1 MRNRSTLATA
11 AVSILVVSTLA
22 ACGSSTA
29 RPQAG
34 QAAAKT
40 KDVTLMLNWYP
51 YGEHAA
57 LYYGQKQGIYKKHGI
72 NLTIRAGQGSTKTV
86 QAVGANQ
93 VDVGWADTP
102 ALMSAI
108 SKGVPAMSVGVF
120 LQTTPSSVEF
130 FSTANIKTPQDLK
143 GHTIATTTGDALSA
157 TFPAYLKA
165 NGLTVADVKLENVDA
180 AGKIAAVMS
189 GRTDALL
196 GFAHDQ
202 GPIIAEKSGKQVN
215 YLRFADGGINFLS
228 NGLIVSKST
237 LAKDRPLVDQMV
249 AATREAFTEAVKH
262 PDEAVASMKGSSPQ
276 LPSDAVLKHS
286 WAETVKIL
294 FTDATKGK
302 DPGVNAESDWQHTI
316 DVFANAGTLMN
327 PGKPSDYW
335 VDIPAKG

>member
-1 MRNRSTLATA
+1 
-11 AVSILVVSTLA
+11 
-22 ACGSSTA
+22 
-29 RPQAG
+29 
-34 QAAAKT
+34 
-40 KDVTLMLNWYP
+40 
-51 YGEHAA
+51 
-57 LYYGQKQGIYKKHGI
+57 
-72 NLTIRAGQGSTKTV
+72 V

-108 SKGVPAMSVGVF
+108 SAGVPAMSVGVF
-120 LQTTPSSVEF
+120 LQTTPSAVEF

-237 LAKDRPLVDQMV
+237 LAKDRPLVNQMV

-302 DPGVNAESDWQHTI
+302 APGVNAESDWQHTI
-316 DVFANAGTLMN
+316 DVFTKAGTLKN

-335 VDIPAKG
+335 VDIPATG